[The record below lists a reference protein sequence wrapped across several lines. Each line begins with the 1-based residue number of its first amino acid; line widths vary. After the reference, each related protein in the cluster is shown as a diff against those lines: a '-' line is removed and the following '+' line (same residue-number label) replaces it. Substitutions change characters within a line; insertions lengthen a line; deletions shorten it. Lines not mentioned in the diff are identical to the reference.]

1 MKKFLIIILSFF
13 SYLYSNSLKDE
24 IKLINSSNKTILQEY
39 YKFNN
44 YNYYWIS
51 KESKIKPIAYS
62 LINSIE
68 KDILLKPY
76 KNRIFNMNKIYSI
89 LKTQQFTQIEI
100 ELTLLFEKYA
110 SFLNKS
116 IININ
121 RFDSLI
127 KNKSK
132 NHMAK
137 VSTKK

>member
-1 MKKFLIIILSFF
+1 MINEKVFNYNIIIF

-127 KNKSK
+127 KNKI
-132 NHMAK
+132 
-137 VSTKK
+137 KKSHGKSIH